1 MWRIQFYEDRRG
13 KSPVLEFINS
23 LSPKDR
29 AKVNNIFRLLEEF
42 GTNLGMP
49 HARRIEDRLWELR
62 PGDNRLFYFLYLE
75 RKFVILHGF
84 RKQSMKTPEK
94 EIATALSRI
103 NEISE
108 E

>member
-1 MWRIQFYEDRRG
+1 MWHIRFYEDHRG

-23 LSPKDR
+23 LAAKDR
-29 AKVNNIFRLLEEF
+29 ARINNILRLLEEF

-49 HARRIEDRLWELR
+49 HARRIEGHLWELR
-62 PGDNRLFYFLYLE
+62 SGDNRLFYFLLVMQT
-75 RKFVILHGF
+75 FVILHGF

-94 EIATALSRI
+94 EIATALRRMR
-103 NEISE
+103 EISE

>member
-1 MWRIQFYEDRRG
+1 MWQIHFYEDRRG

-49 HARRIEDRLWELR
+49 HARRIEGGYGSSALA
-62 PGDNRLFYFLYLE
+62 
-75 RKFVILHGF
+75 
-84 RKQSMKTPEK
+84 T
-94 EIATALSRI
+94 IACFTFSTWSAS
-103 NEISE
+103 SSSCTVSASSP
-108 E
+108 